1 MFSILK
7 KVQSILPE
15 KISKK
20 IKIIFLL
27 MTIGTL
33 LEMISIGVLLSLIIT
48 IFSDSMPFTKNFID
62 FLYSIF
68 NTNNIITVKYSIIIF
83 VLFFFILK
91 NFFLYLMIIYK
102 NKFVFSIN
110 EFLSEKLFEKY
121 LNSNFSYFFKNE
133 LSTITR
139 TIEVDA
145 HSVTKLIFALIT
157 ICTEIFVI
165 FAIVFLL
172 ALVNLEITI
181 SIAMFGIV
189 LSLTYFL
196 LIHKIVK
203 KWGSLRQFFLA
214 ERFKI
219 IQETIFGIKEIF
231 IFRAQDF
238 FSKRFKYFNKTA
250 ISLVRKDNSLAY
262 LPTYL
267 FEVFVISLILLSI
280 FLLLYFKFSYEEII
294 LTLTILVTSASRI
307 YPAFTRIVT
316 SLQSIRFF
324 EPALEKIHHE
334 LTNIENS
341 NLHKSTINEN
351 EELLKNKEIDLDKM
365 EIKNI
370 NFSYDSSNVVLE
382 NINLEFKKNLIYG
395 ISGESGSGKT
405 TLLNIICGL
414 LKIDDI
420 KIFLNDIKAN
430 QKDYIKKIGYVPQHV
445 FLFNDT
451 IENNI
456 ALGVDKEKIDYE
468 KIKKISKELQL
479 ENFINKK
486 LKSDELNNENQNL
499 GDAGIKVSG
508 GQRQR
513 IGVARALYFDPKIII
528 FDETTSSLDEENE
541 NKIIEIIKKIKKN
554 KITIIVSHNEKIIKI
569 CDQILELK
577 NKSIIKNN

>member
-1 MFSILK
+1 M
-7 KVQSILPE
+7 
-15 KISKK
+15 
-20 IKIIFLL
+20 
-27 MTIGTL
+27 
-33 LEMISIGVLLSLIIT
+33 
-48 IFSDSMPFTKNFID
+48 
-62 FLYSIF
+62 
-68 NTNNIITVKYSIIIF
+68 
-83 VLFFFILK
+83 
-91 NFFLYLMIIYK
+91 
-102 NKFVFSIN
+102 
-110 EFLSEKLFEKY
+110 
-121 LNSNFSYFFKNE
+121 
-133 LSTITR
+133 
-139 TIEVDA
+139 
-145 HSVTKLIFALIT
+145 
-157 ICTEIFVI
+157 
-165 FAIVFLL
+165 
-172 ALVNLEITI
+172 
-181 SIAMFGIV
+181 
-189 LSLTYFL
+189 
-196 LIHKIVK
+196 
-203 KWGSLRQFFLA
+203 
-214 ERFKI
+214 
-219 IQETIFGIKEIF
+219 
-231 IFRAQDF
+231 
-238 FSKRFKYFNKTA
+238 
-250 ISLVRKDNSLAY
+250 
-262 LPTYL
+262 

>member
-214 ERFKI
+214 
-219 IQETIFGIKEIF
+219 
-231 IFRAQDF
+231 
-238 FSKRFKYFNKTA
+238 
-250 ISLVRKDNSLAY
+250 
-262 LPTYL
+262 
-267 FEVFVISLILLSI
+267 
-280 FLLLYFKFSYEEII
+280 
-294 LTLTILVTSASRI
+294 
-307 YPAFTRIVT
+307 
-316 SLQSIRFF
+316 
-324 EPALEKIHHE
+324 
-334 LTNIENS
+334 
-341 NLHKSTINEN
+341 
-351 EELLKNKEIDLDKM
+351 
-365 EIKNI
+365 
-370 NFSYDSSNVVLE
+370 
-382 NINLEFKKNLIYG
+382 
-395 ISGESGSGKT
+395 
-405 TLLNIICGL
+405 
-414 LKIDDI
+414 
-420 KIFLNDIKAN
+420 
-430 QKDYIKKIGYVPQHV
+430 
-445 FLFNDT
+445 
-451 IENNI
+451 
-456 ALGVDKEKIDYE
+456 
-468 KIKKISKELQL
+468 
-479 ENFINKK
+479 
-486 LKSDELNNENQNL
+486 
-499 GDAGIKVSG
+499 
-508 GQRQR
+508 
-513 IGVARALYFDPKIII
+513 
-528 FDETTSSLDEENE
+528 
-541 NKIIEIIKKIKKN
+541 
-554 KITIIVSHNEKIIKI
+554 
-569 CDQILELK
+569 
-577 NKSIIKNN
+577 